1 MQKTSKTLVKVQV
14 ASAVYDYFAAG
25 ILAIPVLADWHLRT
39 NINAVH
45 TLFGAQGSFP
55 AFEPFHMLFVYML
68 GGFTIMWSTL
78 RIFWKEQAT
87 LALCDG
93 LLRLFFASLMLAV
106 MMIWDA
112 TRALIPF
119 VISELAWS
127 AVLIWAYFGHRR
139 LASSN

>member
-1 MQKTSKTLVKVQV
+1 
-14 ASAVYDYFAAG
+14 
-25 ILAIPVLADWHLRT
+25 
-39 NINAVH
+39 
-45 TLFGAQGSFP
+45 
-55 AFEPFHMLFVYML
+55 MLFVYML
-68 GGFTIMWSTL
+68 GGFSIMWSTL

-93 LLRLFFASLMLAV
+93 LLRLFFALLMLAV

-119 VISELAWS
+119 MISELAWS
-127 AVLIWAYFGHRR
+127 AVLIWAYFGHKR